1 VRSSS
6 IAAGDD
12 SMASPSVLRANN
24 VGLQR
29 FGLGF
34 RLGQPPGA
42 RGEARELLLAEIERG
57 TVAQPANVPFAGSA
71 EIGAALYAFEDQE
84 KSEREARRVL
94 AQNSAAPSASVPNAV
109 GQGAQIATAPPGAQ
123 VGTAPPGA
131 TSSAQNQMPQP
142 AKPPNEPALPYK
154 TYRDEVLARVLLAL
168 EPDGGI
174 GERLVQF
181 WSNHFCIGATK
192 SNMTR
197 IMAGA
202 YEREAIRPHV
212 FGRFEDMLVAA
223 ESHPAMLD
231 FLDNRLSIG
240 PGSPAGKRRGRGLN
254 ENLAREILELHTL
267 GVSGGYGQIDVTNL
281 ARIITGWTVVGRE
294 GGLGAPGSFAFNA
307 GLHEPGEPPLLGKP
321 YGQPG
326 QEKGLAAFSD
336 LARHPATADF
346 VAIKLVRHFVADEP
360 PPALARDLA
369 TVFRRTDGDLKAVS
383 RALLQSDVAW
393 EAQPTKIRTPQEFL
407 IAAYRALGRKPD
419 SGQIIGPL
427 GVMGQPFWQPSG
439 PNGYPD
445 TNDAWASAEGIKT
458 RIDVAANWGRQ
469 AAGSVPDPRAL
480 AEDVLGPQ
488 ISPATRQAIARAES
502 KSQALALLLMSPEFQ
517 RR

>member
-1 VRSSS
+1 
-6 IAAGDD
+6 
-12 SMASPSVLRANN
+12 MASPSVLRSES

-34 RLGQPPGA
+34 GLGQTPEI
-42 RGEARELLLAEIERG
+42 RGTARERLLAEIARRTLPQPSGLPYSG
-57 TVAQPANVPFAGSA
+57 TA
-71 EIGAALYAFEDQE
+71 EIGAALYAFEDAE
-84 KSEREARRVL
+84 RAAREAKPSAGQPV
-94 AQNSAAPSASVPNAV
+94 AAAAPAVPN
-109 GQGAQIATAPPGAQ
+109 GQNPMAQPK
-123 VGTAPPGA
+123 
-131 TSSAQNQMPQP
+131 P
-142 AKPPNEPALPYK
+142 ANEPALPYR
-154 TYRDEVLARVLLAL
+154 TYRDEVAARVRLAL
-168 EPDGGI
+168 EAETGF

-223 ESHPAMLD
+223 ESHPAMLE

-240 PGSPAGKRRGRGLN
+240 PSSPAGKRRGRGLN

-267 GVSGGYGQIDVTNL
+267 GVSGGYAQVDVTNL

-294 GGLGAPGSFAFNA
+294 AVLGFPGSFAFNA
-307 GLHEPGEPPLLGKP
+307 GLHEPGAPELLGKP

-326 QEKGLAAFSD
+326 KEKGLAALTD

-346 VAIKLVRHFVADEP
+346 IAIKLVRHFVADEP
-360 PPALARDLA
+360 PPALVRELSAVFRKTEGDLA
-369 TVFRRTDGDLKAVS
+369 ALS
-383 RALLQSDVAW
+383 RALIESDAAW
-393 EAQPTKIRTPQEFL
+393 SAEPSKIRTPQEFL
-407 IAAYRALGRKPD
+407 LAAFRALGRKAEF
-419 SGQIIGPL
+419 GQIVGPL
-427 GVMGQPFWQPSG
+427 NAMGQPFWQPAG

-445 TNDAWASAEGIKT
+445 GNEAWASPEGIKT
-458 RIDVAANWGRQ
+458 RIDVAAGWGRQ
-469 AAGSVPDPRAL
+469 AAASVPDPRAL
-480 AEDVLGPQ
+480 TEDILGPLL
-488 ISPATRQAIARAES
+488 SPETRQAVARADS
-502 KSQALALLLMSPEFQ
+502 KPQALALMLLSPEFQ

>member
-1 VRSSS
+1 
-6 IAAGDD
+6 
-12 SMASPSVLRANN
+12 MASPADLRANR

-34 RLGQPPGA
+34 RLGQPA
-42 RGEARELLLAEIERG
+42 EIVERAREILIAEVRPG
-57 TVAQPANVPFAGSA
+57 GVAQPSGVPFSGAA
-71 EIGAALYAFEDQE
+71 ETGAALYAFEDQE
-84 KSEREARRVL
+84 RVEREARRVAAL
-94 AQNSAAPSASVPNAV
+94 PGQPVQVAAAPPAAN
-109 GQGAQIATAPPGAQ
+109 
-123 VGTAPPGA
+123 
-131 TSSAQNQMPQP
+131 QNQMAQP
-142 AKPPNEPALPYK
+142 AKAPNQPALPYR
-154 TYRDEVLARVLLAL
+154 TYRDEVMARTRLAL
-168 EPDGGI
+168 DAETGF
-174 GERLVQF
+174 GERMVQF

-267 GVSGGYGQIDVTNL
+267 GVSGGYAQADVTNL

-294 GGLGAPGSFAFNA
+294 AVLGFPGSFAFNA
-307 GLHEPGEPPLLGKP
+307 GLHEPGPQPLLDKR
-321 YGQPG
+321 YEQPG
-326 QEKGLAAFSD
+326 KAQGLAALGD
-336 LARHPATADF
+336 LARHPATARF
-346 VAIKLVRHFVADEP
+346 IALKLARAFVADEP
-360 PPALARDLA
+360 PSAVVGRLES
-369 TVFRRTDGDLKAVS
+369 VFRETDGDLAAVS
-383 RALLQSDVAW
+383 LALLQSNEAW
-393 EAQPTKIRTPQEFL
+393 SAPPTKIRTPQDFL
-407 IAAYRALGRKPD
+407 LASCRALGRKPD
-419 SGQIIGPL
+419 FGQVVGPL
-427 GVMGQPFWQPSG
+427 TAMGQPFWQPGG

-445 TNDAWASAEGIKT
+445 SNDAWASAEGIKT
-458 RIDVAANWGRQ
+458 RIDVAAGWGRQ

-480 AEDVLGPQ
+480 TEEILGPLA
-488 ISPATRQAIARAES
+488 SAETRAAVARAES
-502 KSQALALLLMSPEFQ
+502 KPQALALLLMSPEFQ

>member
-1 VRSSS
+1 
-6 IAAGDD
+6 
-12 SMASPSVLRANN
+12 MASPSVLRSES

-34 RLGQPPGA
+34 GLGQAPEI
-42 RGEARELLLAEIERG
+42 RGTVRERLLAEIARRTLPQPSGLPYSG
-57 TVAQPANVPFAGSA
+57 TA
-71 EIGAALYAFEDQE
+71 EIGAALYAFEDA
-84 KSEREARRVL
+84 ERAARE
-94 AQNSAAPSASVPNAV
+94 
-109 GQGAQIATAPPGAQ
+109 
-123 VGTAPPGA
+123 
-131 TSSAQNQMPQP
+131 
-142 AKPPNEPALPYK
+142 AKPPAGQPVAAAAPAAQNPAGQNPMAPPKPANEPALPYR
-154 TYRDEVLARVLLAL
+154 TYRDEVSARVRLAL
-168 EPDGGI
+168 EAETGF

-223 ESHPAMLD
+223 ESHPAMLE

-240 PGSPAGKRRGRGLN
+240 PSSPAGKRRGRGLN

-267 GVSGGYGQIDVTNL
+267 GVSGGYAQVDVTNL

-294 GGLGAPGSFAFNA
+294 AVLGFPGSFAFNA
-307 GLHEPGEPPLLGKP
+307 GLHEPGAPELLGKP

-326 QEKGLAAFSD
+326 KEKGLAALTD

-346 VAIKLVRHFVADEP
+346 IAIKLVRHFVADDP
-360 PPALARDLA
+360 PPALVRELSAVFRKTEGDLA
-369 TVFRRTDGDLKAVS
+369 AVS
-383 RALLQSDVAW
+383 RALIESDTAW
-393 EAQPTKIRTPQEFL
+393 GAEPTKIRTPQEFL
-407 IAAYRALGRKPD
+407 LGAFRALGRKAEF
-419 SGQIIGPL
+419 GAIVGPL
-427 GVMGQPFWQPSG
+427 NAMGQPFWQPTG

-445 TNDAWASAEGIKT
+445 GNEAWASPEGIKT
-458 RIDVAANWGRQ
+458 RIDVAAGWGRQ
-469 AAGSVPDPRAL
+469 AAASVPDPRAL
-480 AEDVLGPQ
+480 TEDILGPLL
-488 ISPATRQAIARAES
+488 SPETRQAVARADS
-502 KSQALALLLMSPEFQ
+502 KPQALALLLLSPEFQ